1 MSLRARGGT
10 AAFVRQVL
18 DHYRWG
24 DEHELVSFVA
34 AHEVYDAIW
43 RLYDS
48 QRRQC
53 VSGSGSGGSL
63 VELGPDLGHEQL
75 KRPA

>member
-43 RLYDS
+43 RYTTAS
-48 QRRQC
+48 AA
-53 VSGSGSGGSL
+53 S
-63 VELGPDLGHEQL
+63 
-75 KRPA
+75 A